1 MGYGQNYKPLMTALR
16 EDFTVEERNSLYER
30 LWLKLKSSVA
40 GPLNESTVYSTVTQL
55 SKIVQQNPE
64 MMGSIVNELKDT
76 FGQKSLNFRLN

>member
-1 MGYGQNYKPLMTALR
+1 MTALR